1 LLQKWIADYHLDKT
15 TVIGKS
21 HYELFLKL
29 GEEMEKIHQKCL
41 TVIDTKRE
49 EDSL

>member
-1 LLQKWIADYHLDKT
+1 LLLQKWIADYHLDKT

-21 HYELFLKL
+21 HYELFL
-29 GEEMEKIHQKCL
+29 EMERNGKNSSKML
-41 TVIDTKRE
+41 GGADKRE